1 MALETPALN
10 GAAAQATEAEARPSR
25 AISWRSA
32 FILSLG
38 GSLLVTVALGAMAEE
53 IGAASLLVWGVTVI
67 VGSLQCLLLAELAS
81 RFPQKVGGAPAYTH
95 EGFRGISPL
104 FGAVAT
110 WGYWVAWIPGVAVNL
125 TLAATYIEAQF
136 LHGINTLALTL
147 ALALGLYAL
156 NALGLRP
163 SVWLSAVLALCALL
177 PLAVILAAPLFR
189 PALWHGAHF
198 SPLLPAGLSWSAG
211 GTWALLA
218 KWAFV
223 AAWSSYGAEMV
234 ATVVGELRDPRR
246 DVPRAVGAATP
257 ASALAFVLV
266 PVVLLGIIGVEG
278 LTQDPHVAFLT
289 AASAIFGAGG
299 ASIVAIM
306 LIAALI
312 LGAEVFIISSS
323 RALYQLSRDGLA
335 MQGYGRLNRHG
346 VPVGSVAWDAAITL
360 LLLAIFGSDIVRVVA
375 AANVG
380 YLVVF
385 ILLPLAY
392 LLARRRSRERAPF
405 QLPGLFGPLA
415 LAIAAFNALLLVAG
429 GLQWGAGVLAIG
441 IALTLTFLPFYLLR
455 GYQRRASGRG
465 KGRNIPV
472 P

>member
-1 MALETPALN
+1 MALDTPALN
-10 GAAAQATEAEARPSR
+10 GAAAQPADAEARPRR
-25 AISWRSA
+25 AISWRAA

-38 GSLLVTVALGAMAEE
+38 GALLVTVALGAMAAE
-53 IGAASLLVWGVTVI
+53 IGAASLLVWTGTVLI
-67 VGSLQCLLLAELAS
+67 GTLQCLLLAELAS

-95 EGFRGISPL
+95 EGFKAISPL

-125 TLAATYIEAQF
+125 TLAATYIEATF
-136 LHGINTLALTL
+136 LPGINTLALTL

-163 SVWLSAVLALCALL
+163 SVWLSGLLALCALL
-177 PLAVILAAPLFR
+177 PLTIILAAPLFR
-189 PALWHGAHF
+189 PALWHGANF
-198 SPLLPAGLSWSAG
+198 SPLLPTGLAWSSGA
-211 GTWALLA
+211 TWALLA

-223 AAWSSYGAEMV
+223 AVWSSYGAEMV
-234 ATVVGELRDPRR
+234 ATVVGELRDPQR
-246 DVPRAVGAATP
+246 DVPKAVGAATT
-257 ASALAFVLV
+257 ATTLAFVLV
-266 PVVLLGIIGVEG
+266 PLVLLGIIGVEG
-278 LTQDPHVAFLT
+278 LTQDPYVAFLT

-299 ASIVAIM
+299 ATIVAIM

-323 RALYQLSRDGLA
+323 RALYQLSKDGLT

-346 VPVGSVAWDAAITL
+346 VPVGSVVWDAAITL
-360 LLLAIFGSDIVRVVA
+360 LLLAIFRHDIVRVVA

-392 LLARRRSRERAPF
+392 VLVRRRSRERAPF
-405 QLPGLFGPLA
+405 HLPRLFVPLA
-415 LAIAAFNALLLVAG
+415 LAIAAFNALLFVVG
-429 GLQWGAGVLAIG
+429 GLQWGAKVLAIG

-455 GYQRRASGRG
+455 GYGRRAR
-465 KGRNIPV
+465 
-472 P
+472 

>member
-1 MALETPALN
+1 MALDTPVRR
-10 GAAAQATEAEARPSR
+10 GAPVGEVGEVARPRR

-38 GSLLVTVALGAMAEE
+38 GALLVTVALGSMAAE
-53 IGAASLLVWGVTVI
+53 IGVASLLVWTGTVLI
-67 VGSLQCLLLAELAS
+67 GTLQCLLLAELAS

-95 EGFRGISPL
+95 EGFRQISPL

-125 TLAATYIEAQF
+125 TLAATYIEARF
-136 LHGINTLALTL
+136 LPGINTLALTL

-163 SVWLSAVLALCALL
+163 SVWLSGILALCALL
-177 PLAVILAAPLFR
+177 PLAIILAAPLFR
-189 PALWHGAHF
+189 PMLWHGAHF
-198 SPLLPAGLSWSAG
+198 SPLLPDGLGWSSGA
-211 GTWALLA
+211 TWALLA

-223 AAWSSYGAEMV
+223 AVWSSYGAEMV
-234 ATVVGELRDPRR
+234 ATIVGELRDPRR
-246 DVPRAVGAATP
+246 DVPRAIGAA
-257 ASALAFVLV
+257 SAATTLAFVLV

-278 LTQDPHVAFLT
+278 LTHDPYVAFLT
-289 AASAIFGAGG
+289 AAQAIFGAGG
-299 ASIVAIM
+299 ATLVAVM

-323 RALYQLSRDGLA
+323 RALYQLSKDGLA

-360 LLLAIFGSDIVRVVA
+360 LLLAIFRSDIVRVVA

-392 LLARRRSRERAPF
+392 VLVRRRAQARAPF
-405 QLPGLFGPLA
+405 QLPAVFVPVA
-415 LAIAAFNALLLVAG
+415 LAIAAFNAILFMVG
-429 GLQWGAGVLAIG
+429 GFQWGVEVMGIGV
-441 IALTLTFLPFYLLR
+441 ALTLTFLPFYLLR
-455 GYQRRASGRG
+455 GRSRQAG
-465 KGRNIPV
+465 
-472 P
+472 